1 MNDLVVISAYDSGVG
16 FSVMV
21 NGTIYYKAEMVD
33 GVWEEDTLADEVRRH
48 YYSYCDREKPFK
60 DWLREKF
67 GNTNIILCEDG
78 NIQILQ
84 TKRQGSNDTNFDTN
98 S

>member
-21 NGTIYYKAEMVD
+21 NGTIYEPS
-33 GVWEEDTLADEVRRH
+33 VWEGDTLADEVRRH
-48 YYSYCDREKPFK
+48 YYSYCDREIPFK
-60 DWLREKF
+60 DWLQEKF

-84 TKRQGSNDTNFDTN
+84 TKTKVGQ
-98 S
+98 